1 MFTNLKMSQDGFEIH
16 GLLWIVQQIFP
27 VYEKIGLLSF
37 PNTKEMEQKCN
48 LYFILCQH
56 STCSWVNRGS
66 KLMQIGANWCWM
78 TCLRRITCVLY
89 CLPSVT
95 CMIYID
101 IHWSNN
107 ENNDDGNDDN
117 GGNDDDDV
125 RATVDAMHKP
135 RCGVADWPTNGQVVQ
150 VNKNYKS

>member
-1 MFTNLKMSQDGFEIH
+1 MFTNLKMSQDGFEIN

-37 PNTKEMEQKCN
+37 PNTKEMERKYN
-48 LYFILCQH
+48 LYFRLCQH

-101 IHWSNN
+101 QIM
-107 ENNDDGNDDN
+107 
-117 GGNDDDDV
+117 
-125 RATVDAMHKP
+125 RIMMMAMTIMAEMTMTMSGRQLM
-135 RCGVADWPTNGQVVQ
+135 RCINLVAVSLTGRQTDKWFRWIKWKV
-150 VNKNYKS
+150 